1 MGQGQSRYVGL
12 PLPSSDAAP
21 AEASMRNGTPRR
33 EQRPEQPRDEQG
45 AWRWAVPHVL
55 ATRLATVALWVL
67 VVTGALAGFAALARG
82 SGAAPAPAPVQLA
95 NQSAGPEGVAE
106 LYVAAWL
113 DAGEGEEDALEALY
127 PDVPALRQ
135 VEAGA
140 RYAARTATVAAEE
153 LGGGYWSVTVAAEVL
168 VAVEASA
175 EDDPGAAGYRRDGT
189 HYYRVGVLQADG
201 GYVATGLP
209 GEVPAPP
216 LAKAAKVAGPGL
228 ERPEPDDPIATAVR
242 QFLVAYLA
250 GEGEIER
257 YTSPGAAVQ
266 AVDPVP
272 FVGVELTRLA
282 QLEAAGSEAPTVVR
296 AEASATTSDGGVQV
310 LHYALELAERQGR
323 WEVGRVLPAAPL
335 RAAPSKSTTDTGGT

>member
-1 MGQGQSRYVGL
+1 MGQGQSRYVAL
-12 PLPSSDAAP
+12 PLPSSNDAS
-21 AEASMRNGTPRR
+21 AEGSPRNGTPRR
-33 EQRPEQPRDEQG
+33 EQRPEQPRDEQEASG
-45 AWRWAVPHVL
+45 WAVPHVL

-67 VVTGALAGFAALARG
+67 VVAGALAGFAALARG
-82 SGAAPAPAPVQLA
+82 SGSPPAPAPVRPA
-95 NQSAGPEGVAE
+95 SQSVGPEGVAE

-113 DAGEGEEDALEALY
+113 DAGEGEEDGLQALY

-135 VEAGA
+135 VEAGS
-140 RYAARTATVAAEE
+140 RYAARTATVAAED
-153 LGGGYWSVTVAAEVL
+153 LGGGYFAVTVAAEVL
-168 VAVEASA
+168 VAVEASPGD
-175 EDDPGAAGYRRDGT
+175 EPGAAGYRRDGT

-216 LAKAAKVAGPGL
+216 SAKAAKLAGPGL
-228 ERPEPDDPIATAVR
+228 ERPGADDPIATAVR
-242 QFLVAYLA
+242 QFLAAYLA

-272 FVGVELTRLA
+272 FAGVELTRLA
-282 QLEAAGSEAPTVVR
+282 QLQAADPEAPTVVR
-296 AEASATTSDGGVQV
+296 AEANATTGDGGVQV

-335 RAAPSKSTTDTGGT
+335 RAASSKSNN